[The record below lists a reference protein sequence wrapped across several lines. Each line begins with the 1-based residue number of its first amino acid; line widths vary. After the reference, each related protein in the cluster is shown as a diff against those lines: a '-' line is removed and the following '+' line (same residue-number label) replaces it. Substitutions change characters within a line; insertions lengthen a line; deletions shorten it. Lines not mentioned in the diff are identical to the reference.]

1 MTGIHSLRC
10 GSEQEQEVGSGPC
23 RLVLGERCH
32 AWKLWTAEPRQG
44 RVQRPNDTRQGPG
57 SPAVQ
62 SHALQSVQSPG
73 EISQHLSDAVV
84 TGALGHK
91 NTGATPSESEAKVV
105 VRNVKEG
112 GGSLGRLPSMGPVHG
127 EL

>member
-1 MTGIHSLRC
+1 MS
-10 GSEQEQEVGSGPC
+10 
-23 RLVLGERCH
+23 RLEALD
-32 AWKLWTAEPRQG
+32 G
-44 RVQRPNDTRQGPG
+44 RAQAGQVQRPDDTRQGLG

-62 SHALQSVQSPG
+62 SRALQSPG
-73 EISQHLSDAVV
+73 ETSQRLSEAVV

-112 GGSLGRLPSMGPVHG
+112 GGSLGRLPSMGPIHG
-127 EL
+127 EAEGGQEL